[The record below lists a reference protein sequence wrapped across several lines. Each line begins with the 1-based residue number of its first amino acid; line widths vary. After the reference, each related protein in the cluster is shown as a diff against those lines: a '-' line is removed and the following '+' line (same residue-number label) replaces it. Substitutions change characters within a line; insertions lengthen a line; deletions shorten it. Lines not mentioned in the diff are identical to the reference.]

1 MIDLHLLGE
10 IGAEWAVALPEKVT
24 EETLLQLLAEKINDF
39 IQKDF
44 NKLLT
49 LLYRIDID
57 ERKLKTMLQ
66 EHPDKDAGL
75 LIAVMVLE
83 RQKQK
88 ADARKKY
95 RSDHQADQSPEE
107 KW

>member
-1 MIDLHLLGE
+1 
-10 IGAEWAVALPEKVT
+10 
-24 EETLLQLLAEKINDF
+24 
-39 IQKDF
+39 
-44 NKLLT
+44 
-49 LLYRIDID
+49 
-57 ERKLKTMLQ
+57 MLQ

-88 ADARKKY
+88 AAARKKY
-95 RSDHQADQSPEE
+95 RSDHQDDQSPEE

>member
-1 MIDLHLLGE
+1 MEQHLLGE
-10 IGAEWAVALPEKVT
+10 IGAEWAVALPEKIT
-24 EETLLQLLAEKINDF
+24 EETLLQLLAEKINDL
-39 IQKDF
+39 IRNDF

-57 ERKLKTMLQ
+57 ERKLKAMLQ
-66 EHPDKDAGL
+66 EHSDKDAGM

-88 ADARKKY
+88 LASRKQF
-95 RSDHQADQSPEE
+95 REDQHNAGDTEE